1 MDMMI
6 PYLGQITRFTI
17 EPKRAFHITGVQSGS
32 AAKK

>member
-6 PYLGQITRFTI
+6 PYFRRITRFTI
-17 EPKRAFHITGVQSGS
+17 EPKRVLHSAGMQSGS